1 MASYNRGFAIVG
13 VQYILLAFV
22 LNQSLGIF
30 MNFGAK
36 TPHHRKAPYRWA
48 SVWWSEKTHV
58 KTIQLKKELWQL
70 LKEI

>member
-36 TPHHRKAPYRWA
+36 TPHHRKAPNRY
-48 SVWWSEKTHV
+48 
-58 KTIQLKKELWQL
+58 KKPLSYTESIKKDNLW
-70 LKEI
+70 E

>member
-36 TPHHRKAPYRWA
+36 TPHHRKAPKRYQ
-48 SVWWSEKTHV
+48 
-58 KTIQLKKELWQL
+58 QLYKNRINKDERP
-70 LKEI
+70 KNEV

>member
-36 TPHHRKAPYRWA
+36 TPHHRKAPNRYVSA
-48 SVWWSEKTHV
+48 SEK
-58 KTIQLKKELWQL
+58 IC
-70 LKEI
+70 

>member
-36 TPHHRKAPYRWA
+36 TPHHRKAPNRY
-48 SVWWSEKTHV
+48 
-58 KTIQLKKELWQL
+58 QQ
-70 LKEI
+70 

>member
-36 TPHHRKAPYRWA
+36 TPHHRKAPNRY
-48 SVWWSEKTHV
+48 
-58 KTIQLKKELWQL
+58 QPFYQKKQQ
-70 LKEI
+70 K

>member
-36 TPHHRKAPYRWA
+36 TPHHRKAPNRWA
-48 SVWWSEKTHV
+48 SVSLNV
-58 KTIQLKKELWQL
+58 KKREI
-70 LKEI
+70 LKED

>member
-36 TPHHRKAPYRWA
+36 TPHHRKAPNRCA
-48 SVWWSEKTHV
+48 SVWRDDKN
-58 KTIQLKKELWQL
+58 KNK
-70 LKEI
+70 

>member
-36 TPHHRKAPYRWA
+36 TPHHRKAPNRYA
-48 SVWWSEKTHV
+48 SLYLTA
-58 KTIQLKKELWQL
+58 LKKKVIII
-70 LKEI
+70 KETK

>member
-36 TPHHRKAPYRWA
+36 TPHHRKAPNRYAQCYDDRA
-48 SVWWSEKTHV
+48 K
-58 KTIQLKKELWQL
+58 
-70 LKEI
+70 

>member
-36 TPHHRKAPYRWA
+36 TPHHRKAPNRYQQFCQ
-48 SVWWSEKTHV
+48 KTRKNEDRNLEFR
-58 KTIQLKKELWQL
+58 KTKTL
-70 LKEI
+70 

>member
-36 TPHHRKAPYRWA
+36 TPHHRKAPNRC
-48 SVWWSEKTHV
+48 V
-58 KTIQLKKELWQL
+58 KPYDELRPNKNQ
-70 LKEI
+70 

>member
-36 TPHHRKAPYRWA
+36 TPHHRKAPNRYGQCYDFV
-48 SVWWSEKTHV
+48 S
-58 KTIQLKKELWQL
+58 KER
-70 LKEI
+70 IFSIVSAIR

>member
-36 TPHHRKAPYRWA
+36 TPHHRKAPKRWQTVDQKNA
-48 SVWWSEKTHV
+48 KNI
-58 KTIQLKKELWQL
+58 KLQKNTI
-70 LKEI
+70 

>member
-36 TPHHRKAPYRWA
+36 TPHHRKAPNRQA
-48 SVWWSEKTHV
+48 V
-58 KTIQLKKELWQL
+58 KKPLFF
-70 LKEI
+70 

>member
-36 TPHHRKAPYRWA
+36 TPHHRKAPNRYMKLSSDRKLTRKF
-48 SVWWSEKTHV
+48 VF
-58 KTIQLKKELWQL
+58 
-70 LKEI
+70 LKEKRK

>member
-36 TPHHRKAPYRWA
+36 TPHHRKAPKRC
-48 SVWWSEKTHV
+48 V
-58 KTIQLKKELWQL
+58 KL
-70 LKEI
+70 